1 MMILSDLFKEA
12 WHAIS
17 IDPLVDSDD
26 ETGGDEYVREDYGKG
41 FTSESME
48 AHSTETG
55 IVVQRL
61 NVINRLARRRSH
73 EAPSLSSFMDT
84 NPT

>member
-41 FTSESME
+41 FTSESWN
-48 AHSTETG
+48 H
-55 IVVQRL
+55 L
-61 NVINRLARRRSH
+61 N
-73 EAPSLSSFMDT
+73 
-84 NPT
+84 